1 MKQSLIV
8 IILLLS
14 KIVFAQANPT
24 TPEPDVKTAEKIEQA
39 RKKAEDSYS
48 KGQINVIGDGK
59 DSLKKIPGS
68 ATIVSK
74 KFLDETQPVDAMEIL
89 RRVPGASV
97 RFQDAAG
104 LTPNIGFRGV
114 SNEESRKTLILE
126 DGILTSLSP
135 YGQPESYYA
144 PQIDRM
150 QRVEVIKG
158 SDAILFGP
166 STIGGVVNF
175 VTRRP
180 PIKPTFSN
188 KSVGG
193 ENGYMSNFA
202 QYGGTFGKTGV
213 DVSYLY
219 KQGDGFR
226 DSQGFHLNDVS
237 LKLVHEISDKH
248 TVTFKTGYQEQEAKS
263 TYLGLTQGLFWRN
276 PRINPAGFDQK
287 YLNRNSTVLG
297 HEFTINE
304 SMKLISRIYNNN
316 AVRNWQRHDFAYN
329 NLNSLGVESSPPS
342 DTYATFSPGII
353 GVRPGDVI
361 FMRNSSPLRNQNFQT
376 LGIDTK
382 LELILR
388 TGELKHEIDFGLRA
402 HGEKNRVST
411 ESVPYPFIRDG
422 FPYSQQDRIAKAYA
436 VYFQDRISI
445 TERFKLM
452 PGVRYEWI
460 EQGVYNKR
468 RFATTQDVR
477 NRIATN
483 TGDILFVNQGGE
495 SYTKVLLPGLGATY
509 DITQTYT
516 WFAGVHRGFSPPT
529 YGTAVSPTGADYR
542 LKAETSINYETG
554 VRGELT
560 PYLFTEFVGYVMYF
574 RDQII
579 NTNECRLSSG

>member
-158 SDAILFGP
+158 SGAILFGP

-316 AVRNWQRHDFAYN
+316 AVRNWQRQDFAYN

-402 HGEKNRVST
+402 HGEKN
-411 ESVPYPFIRDG
+411 
-422 FPYSQQDRIAKAYA
+422 
-436 VYFQDRISI
+436 
-445 TERFKLM
+445 
-452 PGVRYEWI
+452 
-460 EQGVYNKR
+460 
-468 RFATTQDVR
+468 
-477 NRIATN
+477 
-483 TGDILFVNQGGE
+483 
-495 SYTKVLLPGLGATY
+495 
-509 DITQTYT
+509 
-516 WFAGVHRGFSPPT
+516 
-529 YGTAVSPTGADYR
+529 
-542 LKAETSINYETG
+542 
-554 VRGELT
+554 
-560 PYLFTEFVGYVMYF
+560 
-574 RDQII
+574 
-579 NTNECRLSSG
+579 

>member
-24 TPEPDVKTAEKIEQA
+24 TPEPDVKTAERIEQA

-158 SDAILFGP
+158 SGAILFGP

-276 PRINPAGFDQK
+276 PRINPAD
-287 YLNRNSTVLG
+287 
-297 HEFTINE
+297 
-304 SMKLISRIYNNN
+304 LI
-316 AVRNWQRHDFAYN
+316 
-329 NLNSLGVESSPPS
+329 
-342 DTYATFSPGII
+342 
-353 GVRPGDVI
+353 
-361 FMRNSSPLRNQNFQT
+361 
-376 LGIDTK
+376 K
-382 LELILR
+382 
-388 TGELKHEIDFGLRA
+388 
-402 HGEKNRVST
+402 
-411 ESVPYPFIRDG
+411 
-422 FPYSQQDRIAKAYA
+422 
-436 VYFQDRISI
+436 SI
-445 TERFKLM
+445 
-452 PGVRYEWI
+452 
-460 EQGVYNKR
+460 
-468 RFATTQDVR
+468 
-477 NRIATN
+477 
-483 TGDILFVNQGGE
+483 
-495 SYTKVLLPGLGATY
+495 
-509 DITQTYT
+509 
-516 WFAGVHRGFSPPT
+516 
-529 YGTAVSPTGADYR
+529 
-542 LKAETSINYETG
+542 
-554 VRGELT
+554 
-560 PYLFTEFVGYVMYF
+560 
-574 RDQII
+574 
-579 NTNECRLSSG
+579 